1 MLSSQRAY
9 VDSSE
14 ERDITRWVITQRSE
28 SFQSHLL
35 DQILI
40 FFNYFE
46 SIELSWF
53 RTTITSL
60 KVCEIISA
68 QKSIRAR
75 KDADSWKIEQF
86 QLSIFSI
93 SFAESNLRIFP
104 KFLSR
109 WTDFNRLYNLHQQK
123 FFVREHLVEV
133 RDWWSIDWE
142 LMTSLVIDDLATRE
156 FLWVIN
162 SDDSENHVENK
173 R

>member
-53 RTTITSL
+53 RTTIMSP
-60 KVCEIISA
+60 KVCGVVSA
-68 QKSIRAR
+68 QKSIRAGE
-75 KDADSWKIEQF
+75 DAGSWETEQP
-86 QLSIFSI
+86 QPSIFPI
-93 SFAESNLRIFP
+93 PFAESNLHIFP
-104 KFLSR
+104 EFLNR
-109 WTDFNRLYNLHQQK
+109 WTDLDRLYNLCQRK
-123 FFVREHLVEV
+123 FFIREHLVDV
-133 RDWWSIDWE
+133 RDRWSIDRRADDFASRMRFDDE
-142 LMTSLVIDDLATRE
+142 KLSLSHLLRWLRE
-156 FLWVIN
+156 
-162 SDDSENHVENK
+162 SCRE
-173 R
+173 